1 MCGEIYMMLW
11 KGIVKRNIKTKNH
24 YVKSLEKLYKKTE
37 RNSFAKWI
45 IRKAF
50 YYLKKLIK
58 IYK

>member
-1 MCGEIYMMLW
+1 MMLW

-24 YVKSLEKLYKKTE
+24 YVKTLEKLYKKRE